1 MKLHIAM
8 SAARDVDR
16 AAREAV
22 HEALRDA
29 RSPSF
34 ALAFCTD
41 AYDPDALARAVTHEL
56 GEVPWAGCCSAG
68 VFAGTTLVRQ
78 GVVVGVLEGDD
89 ATYSV
94 GVGGPVSADPRAAGA
109 TAMREALAASRP
121 GAAARHGR
129 VHHGFLLF
137 PDALTGNAA
146 EVIRGAVQESGAG
159 AAWAGGGAGDNLRF
173 VRTAQFAGGRA
184 WHDAVVAVAIESAQP
199 IAVGSRHGWRPYGP
213 PTTVTSA
220 HDVTVVELE
229 YQRAFEIYRRTAADN
244 GDEVD
249 EQRFAAFAMTHPLG
263 IPQADGDHVIRDPL
277 EVGPDGSL
285 RCVGEVPEGAMVRV
299 MHGDRHDLL
308 VAAREAAVAARGE
321 HRPPAGVLVFDCV
334 SRALILGS
342 AMERELEAIQEGI
355 GLGIPMMG
363 CLTLGE
369 VGALGTTAPQFQN
382 KTAVVMALPRAGA

>member
-8 SAARDVDR
+8 SAATDVDR

-22 HEALRDA
+22 REA
-29 RSPSF
+29 RSQASSPAF

-41 AYDPDALARAVTHEL
+41 AYDADALASAVTREL
-56 GEVPWAGCCSAG
+56 VEVPWAGCCSAG
-68 VFAGTTLVRQ
+68 VFAGTKLVRQ

-89 ATYSV
+89 VSFAV
-94 GVGGPVSADPRAAGA
+94 GVGGPISADPRAAGIA
-109 TAMREALAASRP
+109 AVHDALAA
-121 GAAARHGR
+121 ARRGNGR
-129 VHHGFLLF
+129 AHRSFLLF

-146 EVIRGAVQESGAG
+146 EVIRGAVQQSGAG

-173 VRTAQFAGGRA
+173 VRTAQFARGRA
-184 WHDAVVAVAIESAQP
+184 WHDSVVAVVIESAEP
-199 IAVGSRHGWRPYGP
+199 IAVGSRHGWKPYGP

-220 HDVTVVELE
+220 RGVTVVELE
-229 YQRAFEIYRRTAADN
+229 YQSAFEIYRRTAAEN

-277 EVGPDGSL
+277 EVRPDGSL

-308 VAAREAAVAARGE
+308 AAAHEAATAARGPG
-321 HRPPAGVLVFDCV
+321 RTPAGALVFDCV

-355 GLGIPMMG
+355 GRGIPMMG

-369 VGALGTTAPQFQN
+369 VGALGATTTPQFQN
-382 KTAVVMALPRAGA
+382 KTAVVMALPRAGAWT